1 LNSARI
7 SELLTTSPKATKN
20 WGLYLGACEKN
31 TSGDL
36 GIAVAKKLVK
46 RAVDRNKLKRFLRE
60 RIRKPSSAL
69 LETHDAVVRLKK
81 PIGKGT
87 RGRLR
92 AAELNA
98 LKQELSGLI

>member
-1 LNSARI
+1 M
-7 SELLTTSPKATKN
+7 
-20 WGLYLGACEKN
+20 YVGACKKDTNGE
-31 TSGDL
+31 L

-69 LETHDAVVRLKK
+69 LDTHDVVVRLKK
-81 PIGKGT
+81 PIGKST

-92 AAELNA
+92 AAELSA
-98 LKQELSGLI
+98 LKQQLSGLI